1 MNGIAISG
9 KFCKRFNLFSN
20 FAAMRLIKPS
30 GFFRMFYPSMIWEMP
45 KTKEKTIY
53 LTFDDGPHPLIT
65 PLVLKMLRQYDAKA
79 TFFCIGNNVRQF
91 PETFELLKKEGHSIG
106 IHTYNH
112 ENGWKTSTNDYVKS
126 FEDARQL
133 IDSNLFRPPH
143 GKIKRSQLKKLQTLN
158 SQLYTLNSKHY
169 TLNSTLKIIAWTVI
183 AYDWDHT
190 LSHEDVYQN
199 VIRNADDGAIVAFH
213 DSLKAYDNMI
223 AVLPRVLEYYKNKG
237 FEFKAIKNL
246 KNY

>member
-1 MNGIAISG
+1 MNRIAISG
-9 KFCKRFNLFSN
+9 NFCKRFNLFSN
-20 FAAMRLIKPS
+20 FAVMRLIKPS

-65 PLVLKMLRQYDAKA
+65 PLVLQILSQYNAKA

-91 PETFELLKKEGHSIG
+91 PETFELLKREGHSVG

-112 ENGWKTSTNDYVKS
+112 ENGWKTSTNNYVKS
-126 FEDARQL
+126 FVDARQL

-158 SQLYTLNSKHY
+158 SQPY

>member
-1 MNGIAISG
+1 
-9 KFCKRFNLFSN
+9 
-20 FAAMRLIKPS
+20 
-30 GFFRMFYPSMIWEMP
+30 
-45 KTKEKTIY
+45 
-53 LTFDDGPHPLIT
+53 
-65 PLVLKMLRQYDAKA
+65 MLRQYNAKA

-91 PETFELLKKEGHSIG
+91 PETFELIKKEGHSVG

-126 FEDARQL
+126 FVDARQL

-143 GKIKRSQLKKLQTLN
+143 GKIKRSQLKKLQTPN
-158 SQLYTLNSKHY
+158 YKHY
-169 TLNSTLKIIAWTVI
+169 TLNSKLKIIAWTVI
-183 AYDWDHT
+183 AYDWDHA

-213 DSLKAYDNMI
+213 DSLKAYNNMI

-237 FEFKAIKNL
+237 FEFNAIKI
-246 KNY
+246 

>member
-1 MNGIAISG
+1 M
-9 KFCKRFNLFSN
+9 
-20 FAAMRLIKPS
+20 IKPS
-30 GFFRMFYPSMIWEMP
+30 GFFRMFYPSLLWYMP
-45 KTKEKTIY
+45 KTDTKTLY

-65 PLVLKMLRQYDAKA
+65 PKVLELLRHYNAKA

-91 PETFELLKKEGHSIG
+91 PETFELIKKEGHSVG

-126 FEDARQL
+126 FVDARQL

-143 GKIKRSQLKKLQTLN
+143 GKIKRSQLKRLQ
-158 SQLYTLNSKHY
+158 TLNSKHY
-169 TLNSTLKIIAWTVI
+169 TLNSKLKIIAWTVI
-183 AYDWDHT
+183 AYDWDHA